1 MTEHLK
7 ELKRVAYLELGII
20 NLIEAIQ
27 DVKELTDI
35 KLYLRDLIEGCDN
48 TKEKNPTD
56 WDKFVKSLKEMEE
69 KE

>member
-7 ELKRVAYLELGII
+7 ELKRIAYLELGII

-27 DVKELTDI
+27 NVKELTSI
-35 KLYLRDLIEGCDN
+35 KWYLRDLIEGCDN